1 MKKSLFCIVM
11 MLLPILANADPEEI
25 EINPNPT
32 VVIVHG
38 QERDDMGDDNH
49 PDGTGQIWDNQFF
62 IVANRTLNAGE
73 VTVLEFDYV
82 ATKNAK
88 TTTQCHVQPGVFI
101 HWGCISDVN
110 FTTAEQHLTKTFT
123 VPQEANGMQSIAF
136 NMAEIKDACD
146 YTIKNV
152 VWKLSD
158 NSESLINQTGAENFF
173 VKEGAGADIHVFE
186 PTVPVYS
193 QKCATPTINL
203 VNGQI
208 EFGCETEGVEYVSKV
223 IVSDAKTYYSATIS
237 TPKKFK
243 VAVYAKKA
251 NYEISDTAIAEFD
264 FSGDTSLSGDVDGN
278 GIVNVADHVKLSS
291 IIMDQNE

>member
-1 MKKSLFCIVM
+1 MKKSLLCIVM

-62 IVANRTLNAGE
+62 IVANRTLNTGE

-88 TTTQCHVQPGVFI
+88 TTTQCHVLPGVFI

-158 NSESLINQTGAENFF
+158 NSDWCRELCR
-173 VKEGAGADIHVFE
+173 EGRCRRRYTSIRTNCSCV
-186 PTVPVYS
+186 
-193 QKCATPTINL
+193 L
-203 VNGQI
+203 
-208 EFGCETEGVEYVSKV
+208 SKV
-223 IVSDAKTYYSATIS
+223 RYAHDQSSERSDR
-237 TPKKFK
+237 
-243 VAVYAKKA
+243 VR
-251 NYEISDTAIAEFD
+251 
-264 FSGDTSLSGDVDGN
+264 L
-278 GIVNVADHVKLSS
+278 
-291 IIMDQNE
+291 